1 MVPDFG
7 LVTRI
12 ISESLAS
19 KCFWQVKIPCS
30 SACVCQRPWNW
41 YIWLTNQPF
50 SLGREEIRSFVSYVR
65 FSSLKYSGTDDDDDD
80 IAESNLKKVL
90 ETMRCF
96 FLSSI
101 WVMLVCFYNKI
112 VLNEK
117 FALQVN
123 SSILY
128 LGTRV
133 SKCPCLDGHFSYLY
147 FCR

>member
-1 MVPDFG
+1 MCANVLGTDTFG
-7 LVTRI
+7 
-12 ISESLAS
+12 S
-19 KCFWQVKIPCS
+19 
-30 SACVCQRPWNW
+30 
-41 YIWLTNQPF
+41 LTNL
-50 SLGREEIRSFVSYVR
+50 SRLEEKKSDLLFLMSD
-65 FSSLKYSGTDDDDDD
+65 FHLSSNQEQMMMMMTLLRVK
-80 IAESNLKKVL
+80 SNLKKVL

-96 FLSSI
+96 FLSFI